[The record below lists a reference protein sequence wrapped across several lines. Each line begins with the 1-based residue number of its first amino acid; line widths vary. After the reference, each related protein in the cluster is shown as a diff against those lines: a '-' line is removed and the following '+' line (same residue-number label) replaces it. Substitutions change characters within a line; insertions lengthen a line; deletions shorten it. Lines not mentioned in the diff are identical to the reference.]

1 MAIKLSACSDEELKE
16 FNEALK
22 EITERLSVQVVA
34 VPIFVPEDS
43 TRKFMVDA
51 QLVIMKKE
59 EVADEP
65 ALEEE
70 KADA

>member
-22 EITERLSVQVVA
+22 EITEKLNIQVVA

-59 EVADEP
+59 EVEDEP
-65 ALEEE
+65 ASEEE